1 MTEPVTGDMAGGIMS
16 TVNMGAEEGPAPVN
30 FRYGGAVQ
38 YMEPGGVA
46 GANQNP
52 FLQKDYDLLQQEYE
66 LNKNFMGQLL
76 DKDAQTRALQG
87 QQDLTQAQML
97 FDLAQ
102 TGLAIAAPGPQ
113 RMSLAEKLA
122 YAAQQTELFPR
133 VGARAAELGKFKQ
146 AQEAEERQINT
157 LAAEAA
163 LKEQSARRAE
173 ERALKTAVAKEQ
185 AKPGTYK
192 AMMLVLPG
200 QPNVYFNA
208 NNPNEVA
215 AISKKSQKWSEENP
229 ELISEGRFPQ
239 QFEVSTMQKSSEALA
254 AKPIE
259 IRNKN
264 GDVVQ
269 TLDLSTPEGRA
280 AFSNLGE
287 GLTAHTLGTYSKENP
302 TASVFKELRN
312 NAGKTVNIVDV
323 TTPEGKLA
331 VKNAPNS
338 GLNVFN
344 VGSYTQPKPE
354 TGTTSVTVNQDI
366 TIRGKLI
373 KAGTPVLLSNQDIT
387 SIQEINPGAFSPYE
401 KTDAV
406 NPFGKT
412 ASGLALDYFTNGVT
426 EEGVL
431 AIDSYAQGVED
442 RTMDS
447 QIKAYTAPVPDSRG
461 FMQKRQLPDFV
472 IEAIKER
479 VRKGFKS
486 PVPLSTLGFTET
498 ERNQFAPDQ
507 DVPLLNKD
515 GTINIEVA
523 TADPTFTI
531 TGVDYTNSQGFLST
545 LNRAFNFFAGQA
557 AELGI
562 GEGYAG
568 DSGKITSRSDKELT
582 ALANKT
588 IRVGRA
594 GVEGRVFSLDLDL
607 LKEEVENFKP
617 GGAKSDVGALE
628 QLRVTRDT
636 LASQYARA
644 KFIYDKSQSEPGAFT
659 STEVGAAILAMRD
672 LESLIGE
679 YTGAILAYEANIGN
693 RGPTINT
700 KDSATKQGGSVTGSL
715 NRVKKN

>member
-1 MTEPVTGDMAGGIMS
+1 MS
-16 TVNMGAEEGPAPVN
+16 PELIKILFCKKT
-30 FRYGGAVQ
+30 YG
-38 YMEPGGVA
+38 
-46 GANQNP
+46 
-52 FLQKDYDLLQQEYE
+52 LLQQEYE

-87 QQDLTQAQML
+87 QQDLTKAQML

-122 YAAQQTELFPR
+122 YAAQQTELFPKI
-133 VGARAAELGKFKQ
+133 GARAADLGKFKQ
-146 AQEAEERQINT
+146 EQEAEEKQINM
-157 LAAEAA
+157 LAAETA
-163 LKEQSARRAE
+163 LKEQLARRAD
-173 ERALKTAVAKEQ
+173 EREQ

-192 AMMLVLPG
+192 PMMLVLPG

-229 ELISEGRFPQ
+229 ELISEGKFPQ

-269 TLDLSTPEGRA
+269 TLDLSQPEGRA

-331 VKNAPNS
+331 VKNAPNL
-338 GLNVFN
+338 GLDVFN

-461 FMQKRQLPDFV
+461 FMQKRTLPDFV

-479 VRKGFKS
+479 VRNGFKS

-498 ERNQFAPDQ
+498 ERNKFAPDQ
-507 DVPLLNKD
+507 DVPLLNEEGKV
-515 GTINIEVA
+515 NVEVA
-523 TADPTFTI
+523 TADPTFII

-557 AELGI
+557 AELGL

-568 DSGKITSRSDKELT
+568 NSGKLTSRGDKELT
-582 ALANKT
+582 GLADAT
-588 IRVGRA
+588 IRAGRA
-594 GVEGRVFSLDLDL
+594 GVQGKVFSLDLEL
-607 LKEEVENFKP
+607 LQQEVENFKP
-617 GGAKSDVGALE
+617 GGAKSDAGALE
-628 QLRVTRDT
+628 QLRVTRNK

-644 KFIYDKSQSEPGAFT
+644 KFIYDKSQSVPGAFT
-659 STEVGAAILAMRD
+659 SDCSWRSNNWYAR
-672 LESLIGE
+672 
-679 YTGAILAYEANIGN
+679 
-693 RGPTINT
+693 P
-700 KDSATKQGGSVTGSL
+700 
-715 NRVKKN
+715 

>member
-1 MTEPVTGDMAGGIMS
+1 MMMAKVDEGIGGLAQGAMTEPVTGDMAGGIMS

-30 FRYGGAVQ
+30 FNQGGAVQ
-38 YMEPGGVA
+38 YFAPTNEERVA

-52 FLQKDYDLLQQEYE
+52 FLQKDFDLLQQEYE

-122 YAAQQTELFPR
+122 YAAQQTELFPKI
-133 VGARAAELGKFKQ
+133 GARAADLGKFKQ
-146 AQEAEERQINT
+146 EQEAEEKQINM
-157 LAAEAA
+157 LAAETA
-163 LKEQSARRAE
+163 LKEQLARRAD
-173 ERALKTAVAKEQ
+173 EREQ

-192 AMMLVLPG
+192 PMMLVLPG

-208 NNPNEVA
+208 NDPNEVA
-215 AISKKSQKWSEENP
+215 AYSNKSQKWSGENP
-229 ELISEGRFPQ
+229 DRIVAGEFPQ
-239 QFEVSTMQKSSEALA
+239 QFEVSTMQKSSEGLA

-323 TTPEGKLA
+323 TTPEGKSA
-331 VKNAPNS
+331 VKNAPS
-338 GLNVFN
+338 LGLDVFN

-366 TIRGKLI
+366 T
-373 KAGTPVLLSNQDIT
+373 
-387 SIQEINPGAFSPYE
+387 SIQEKNPGAFSPYE

-406 NPFGKT
+406 NPIGKT

-479 VRKGFKS
+479 VRNGFKS

-515 GTINIEVA
+515 GKVNVEVA
-523 TADPTFTI
+523 TADPTFII

-557 AELGI
+557 AELGL

-568 DSGKITSRSDKELT
+568 DSGKLTSRGDKELT
-582 ALANKT
+582 GLADET
-588 IRVGRA
+588 IRAGRA
-594 GVEGRVFSLDLDL
+594 GVQGKVFSLDLEL
-607 LKEEVENFKP
+607 LEQEVENFKP

-628 QLRVTRDT
+628 QLRVTRNK

-659 STEVGAAILAMRD
+659 SDVVGAAIIGMRD